1 MLDSQINFLCALFQV
16 EFELC
21 YHGQALIDARAAQR
35 KAVTRRT
42 ENKVLLRLRMGPIYI
57 HCPLGNMNWTKL
69 DEHHDGA
76 LFLNEFP
83 DLLGIN
89 FELSRLK
96 NV

>member
-1 MLDSQINFLCALFQV
+1 
-16 EFELC
+16 
-21 YHGQALIDARAAQR
+21 
-35 KAVTRRT
+35 
-42 ENKVLLRLRMGPIYI
+42 
-57 HCPLGNMNWTKL
+57 MNWTKL